1 MGNGHATDTRSMVSL
16 PNGTVQ
22 TGKPHTVNS
31 SIVVGVYHWT
41 AVERKE
47 LLPDSSLSHL
57 EHGSRRYDL
66 ELCGTSMSYLLHH
79 HEAVLRGM
87 GTFLKA

>member
-1 MGNGHATDTRSMVSL
+1 M
-16 PNGTVQ
+16 
-22 TGKPHTVNS
+22 
-31 SIVVGVYHWT
+31 
-41 AVERKE
+41 ERTE

-57 EHGSRRYDL
+57 ELGSRSYDL
-66 ELCGTSMSYLLHH
+66 GLCGTSMSYLLHH